1 MWNRKI
7 KTYMTIV
14 EYISKQAPERQEF
27 ISKIH
32 AIIIQED
39 KHVEPKIGTMMGKEM
54 ILYNTP
60 EIFKY
65 GLSSV
70 KNYISL
76 HAMPIYASTAIH
88 SKYKNLLRN
97 ANFQKGCINF
107 RDEKELPLEIL
118 RMLIADCSKVDLF
131 AIREE
136 YFKSKKK

>member
-1 MWNRKI
+1 
-7 KTYMTIV
+7 MTIV
-14 EYISKQAPERQEF
+14 EFISKQSLERQDLL
-27 ISKIH
+27 SNIH

-39 KHVEPKIGTMMGKEM
+39 KSVVPKIGTMMGKEM

-76 HAMPIYASTAIH
+76 HAMPIYASTLIH
-88 SKYKNLLRN
+88 SKYKSLLHN
-97 ANFQKGCINF
+97 AVFQKGCINF
-107 RDEKELPLEIL
+107 HDEKEMPLDIL
-118 RMLIADCSKVDLF
+118 RMLIADCSKIDLL

-136 YFKSKKK
+136 YYKSRKK